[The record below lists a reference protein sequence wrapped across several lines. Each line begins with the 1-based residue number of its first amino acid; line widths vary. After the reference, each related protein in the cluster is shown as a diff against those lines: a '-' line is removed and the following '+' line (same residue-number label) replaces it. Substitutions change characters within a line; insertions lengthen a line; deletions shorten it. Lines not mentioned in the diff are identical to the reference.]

1 MSIVFPSLFDDVLS
15 AESGA
20 SKQELILAA
29 AGRMFIQHGFEGC
42 SMDLI
47 AKAAGVARQT
57 LYNRFPEGKEA
68 LFGAVA
74 ERMWQAFPVMD
85 IASDEA
91 ALADPVVG
99 LRTIGR
105 GVASFWAPPM
115 AVAFLRMVIAEGP
128 RFPEL
133 TRRFFEVGKTP
144 AVTAVREYIAELG
157 RRGILDVQDA
167 SLASQQFLGMIDETV
182 LWVRVMGDPKV
193 LTPAQT
199 DDIVEQAVAIFLRFY
214 QIQPV

>member
-1 MSIVFPSLFDDVLS
+1 MPIVFPSLFDDVLS

-57 LYNRFPEGKEA
+57 LYNRFPEGKES

-91 ALADPVVG
+91 ALADPLVG

-144 AVTAVREYIAELG
+144 AVTAVREYIAALG
-157 RRGILDVQDA
+157 KRGILDIQDA
-167 SLASQQFLGMIDETV
+167 KLASQQFLGMIDETV
-182 LWVRVMGDPKV
+182 LWVRVMGDPTELSV
-193 LTPAQT
+193 EETNE
-199 DDIVEQAVAIFLRFY
+199 IVEQAVAVFLKFY
-214 QIQPV
+214 RAE

>member
-1 MSIVFPSLFDDVLS
+1 MPMVFPSLFDDVLS
-15 AESGA
+15 ATSGA

-91 ALADPVVG
+91 ALADPIAG

-157 RRGILDVQDA
+157 RRGVLQVEDA
-167 SLASQQFLGMIDETV
+167 GLASQQFLGMIDETV

-193 LTPAQT
+193 LTLEQT
-199 DDIVEQAVAIFLRFY
+199 NEIVEQAVAIFLRFY
-214 QIQPV
+214 RC

>member
-1 MSIVFPSLFDDVLS
+1 MAIVFPPLFDELLS
-15 AESGA
+15 TDGGA
-20 SKQELILAA
+20 TKQELILAA

-85 IASDEA
+85 IASDNA
-91 ALADPVVG
+91 ALADPEQG
-99 LRTIGR
+99 LLTIGR

-157 RRGILDVQDA
+157 RRGVLNIKDA
-167 SLASQQFLGMIDETV
+167 RLASQQFLGMIDETL
-182 LWVRVMGDPKV
+182 LWVRVMGDPRV
-193 LTPAQT
+193 MTPQET
-199 DDIVEQAVAIFLRFY
+199 DEVVQQAVAVFLKFY
-214 QIQPV
+214 GR